1 MKLITLLLTT
11 FLSTFLS
18 TSAYSD
24 HHGNV
29 PVGSG
34 AFVALMVQAQDPD
47 AYVEALKKNP
57 APFKAI
63 GSNLAGACI
72 TKTGHDYPGQMF
84 IYNAFDSIEEA
95 MAATDKYDPMKT
107 TPELTAIREVQYTVM
122 FKPLKQFTLEPGS
135 ERLWRLNISN
145 QNLQP
150 FTKKIVELETAL
162 RAAGHKVNLG
172 IFQPIGGGVHETIH
186 LRAVSPSYGESG
198 KIIDDAFA
206 DADWIN
212 TWQEALALV
221 DEVRSDNFE
230 QCELI
235 YTAE

>member
-11 FLSTFLS
+11 FLCTFLS

-47 AYVEALKKNP
+47 AY
-57 APFKAI
+57 
-63 GSNLAGACI
+63 
-72 TKTGHDYPGQMF
+72 DYPGQMF